1 MFIVLKKKCR
11 AGVMLYAVLMV
22 TIFSLVLQFYLHAQL
37 SEARLAS
44 ANDES
49 TEAYVMAEWTADF
62 VREEIKARRQ
72 TTAIPPSSSELERGL
87 GMKGTEPQKETGD
100 RKLQGSLRFSKGQAH
115 YQSEN
120 NRLLVTVT
128 MTAGHDFFYTF
139 PLSSPK

>member
-1 MFIVLKKKCR
+1 
-11 AGVMLYAVLMV
+11 MLYAVLMV

-87 GMKGTEPQKETGD
+87 GVGTLKGAESQKETGD